1 MDPLRHKDLDHMVRK
16 MGGIISV
23 FEIRSDPLGNRNFS
37 AMRDVMDVYLD
48 ACTHALKEGKD
59 FIDDGMELTDDQ
71 KANLKAA
78 LERVFGVTPD
88 QL

>member
-1 MDPLRHKDLDHMVRK
+1 MVRK

-37 AMRDVMDVYLD
+37 AMRDLMDVYLEV
-48 ACTHALKEGKD
+48 CTRSLREGKD
-59 FIDDGMELTDDQ
+59 FIDDGTELSDDD